1 MEPRLT
7 LILVI
12 DNYDSFTYNLVQYI
26 RQISSDIIII
36 RNDQLSLNEIEEM
49 NPNAILIS
57 PGPGNPNSAGICLE
71 VVKNFYQQIPIL
83 GVCLGQ
89 QIIAQAFGGNIIKAT
104 KPMHGK
110 ISLMNHD
117 KHSIFADLE
126 SPLQVT
132 RYHSLVVEESSLPSC
147 LEISA
152 KSADGEIMAIRHKHY
167 RVEGVQFHPEAILT
181 QKGFDMLQNFFLK
194 SLNEKEISHV

>member
-1 MEPRLT
+1 M
-7 LILVI
+7 ILVI

-26 RQISSDIIII
+26 RQISSDIIVI
-36 RNDQLSLNEIEEM
+36 RNDQLSINEIEEM
-49 NPNAILIS
+49 NPDAILIS
-57 PGPGNPNSAGICLE
+57 PGPGNPNNAGICLE
-71 VVKNFYQQIPIL
+71 VVKTFYKQIPLL

-110 ISLMNHD
+110 ISLMHHD
-117 KHSIFADLE
+117 QRSIFAELE

-152 KSADGEIMAIRHKHY
+152 KSVDGEIMAIRHKHF

-181 QKGFDMLQNFFLK
+181 QKGFDMLQNFFVK
-194 SLNEKEISHV
+194 SLNEKEISHA